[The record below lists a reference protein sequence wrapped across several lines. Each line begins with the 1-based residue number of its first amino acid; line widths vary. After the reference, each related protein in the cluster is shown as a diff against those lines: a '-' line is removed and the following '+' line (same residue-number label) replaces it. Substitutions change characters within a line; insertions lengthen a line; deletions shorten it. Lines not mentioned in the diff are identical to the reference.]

1 MPKPIRLTD
10 DEMSHVF
17 EAARPLPVERRD
29 AFLQEVASLL
39 RGCDMVGPGT
49 VHRAIAEAQRTH
61 FDPPQLDE
69 TRGVPRWG
77 RNEPRYE
84 RISKR
89 AS

>member
-1 MPKPIRLTD
+1 MPPIKLTD
-10 DEMSHVF
+10 EELTHVF
-17 EAARPLPVERRD
+17 EAARPLAVNRRD
-29 AFLQEVASLL
+29 DFLQEVASLL